1 MTEHLSHDM
10 CELVIGDVPVLD
22 EVYTL
27 GADLEGPSEVHG
39 QSPDQEVDEGVH
51 SVMSCLVLS
60 MSTDP
65 QSG

>member
-1 MTEHLSHDM
+1 M
-10 CELVIGDVPVLD
+10 GDVPILD
-22 EVYTL
+22 EVHAL
-27 GADLEGPSEVHG
+27 GADLEDPSEVHG